1 VSLTRIGVTADRG
14 YDVLIGRDLAGELP
28 GLIGSGTRRV
38 LLVHQRVLAGSAE
51 RIRAELTGVGYEVH
65 LSEVPDAEEAKTATV
80 AARCWEQLG
89 LAGFTRDDVVIGLGG
104 GAATDL
110 AGFVAATWLR
120 GVRVIQMPTT
130 LLGMVDAAVGGK
142 TGINTAEGKNLVGAF
157 HSPIGVLCD
166 LDTLDTLPAA
176 DLAAGLA
183 EVVKCGFIDD
193 PRILEL
199 VEADPDAARDPSAPV
214 VRELVERAVATKARV
229 VSADLREADLRE
241 ILNYGHTFAHA
252 IEHHEHFRWRHGEA
266 VSVGLVFAAE
276 LARLAGHLDAG
287 IAERHRRILTSL
299 GLPTSY
305 PAGSWEELLTAMR
318 RDKKTRGST
327 LRFVILDG
335 LASPTRLEG
344 PSEDL
349 LLAAY
354 VAVCTEPAGLPAP
367 PPVTAARPA
376 LSADEPPELL

>member
-1 VSLTRIGVTADRG
+1 MSVTRVAVTAERS
-14 YDVLIGRDLAGELP
+14 YDVLIGHDLAGELP
-28 GLIGSGTRRV
+28 GLIGAGTRRV
-38 LLVHQRVLAGSAE
+38 LVVHQGALAGPAE
-51 RIRAELTGVGYEVH
+51 RIRAALTGAGYEVH
-65 LSEVPDAEEAKTATV
+65 LSEVPDGEDAKTATV

-120 GVRVIQMPTT
+120 GVRVIQVPTT

-142 TGINTAEGKNLVGAF
+142 TGINTAEGKNLVGSF

-166 LDTLDTLPAA
+166 LDALETLPAA

-276 LARLAGHLDAG
+276 LARLAGHLEGG
-287 IAERHRRILTSL
+287 IVDRHRRILTSL

-305 PAGSWEELLTAMR
+305 PTGSWDDLLTAMR
-318 RDKKTRGST
+318 RDKKTRGAT

-354 VAVCTEPAGLPAP
+354 VAVSAEPALLVPQP
-367 PPVTAARPA
+367 EVSARPA
-376 LSADEPPELL
+376 PSTDEPPELL

>member
-241 ILNYGHTFAHA
+241 ILNYGHTRSNTTSTSAGGTGRRS
-252 IEHHEHFRWRHGEA
+252 RWAWCSPRNSP
-266 VSVGLVFAAE
+266 VSPATWMQASPSG
-276 LARLAGHLDAG
+276 
-287 IAERHRRILTSL
+287 T
-299 GLPTSY
+299 
-305 PAGSWEELLTAMR
+305 AGSSPRSACPPAIRPGAGRSCSPRCAGTR
-318 RDKKTRGST
+318 RPGVRRYGS
-327 LRFVILDG
+327 
-335 LASPTRLEG
+335 
-344 PSEDL
+344 
-349 LLAAY
+349 
-354 VAVCTEPAGLPAP
+354 
-367 PPVTAARPA
+367 
-376 LSADEPPELL
+376 